1 MDTPGGDPV
10 TDADTAQAIEALAH
24 RIRQRDISPDRADA
38 EVFAL
43 EFMTA
48 LRARGWRA
56 TEARAIPAWKPS
68 VRGSKPVLSEETEA
82 LKREAHADAE
92 ARAERFRAAHR
103 GDSEPQD
110 AA

>member
-1 MDTPGGDPV
+1 MTDP
-10 TDADTAQAIEALAH
+10 DTAQAIEALAH
-24 RIRQRDISPDRADA
+24 RIRQRDTGPDRADA
-38 EVFAL
+38 DVFAL

-56 TEARAIPAWKPS
+56 TEARVMPAWKPAA
-68 VRGSKPVLSEETEA
+68 GSKPTLSEETEA

-103 GDSEPQD
+103 GDSEPKD